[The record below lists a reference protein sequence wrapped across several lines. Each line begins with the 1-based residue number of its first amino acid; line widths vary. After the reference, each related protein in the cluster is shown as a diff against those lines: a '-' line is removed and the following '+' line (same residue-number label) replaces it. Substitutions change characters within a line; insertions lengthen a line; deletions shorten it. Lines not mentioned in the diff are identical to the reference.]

1 MANPINGSEPK
12 ETDELAEMLLVLGL
26 LAAPIPIILVVVG
39 RTTEILTSVGLYGL
53 FILFALVLTVAI
65 QR

>member
-1 MANPINGSEPK
+1 MANPINGSEPR

-39 RTTEILTSVGLYGL
+39 RTTEILASVGLYGL